1 MHMWSALFLLS
12 LNCIPAY
19 ILHTYTFPN
28 IPYTAG
34 VYHIHSPVHFMET
47 HGFALPGFRITET
60 CSPQRMGGYV
70 VTEFNFTTHFGGH
83 MSAKVFSGGLD
94 TSHVLVR
101 DCGGEPCMLGRLKV
115 QKLSVSG
122 HVIQARGDLLRPA
135 KVWEQLL
142 GGQTMVSREGVEKA
156 VKMGYCDFKNK
167 AAMVLYV
174 NMVMDA
180 ARDGGI

>member
-60 CSPQRMGGYV
+60 CTPQWMGGYV

-83 MSAKVFSGGLD
+83 MSAKVFSGLLHASGD
-94 TSHVLVR
+94 TPSGVGPLCTDYDYR
-101 DCGGEPCMLGRLKV
+101 KGITQSKPRERL
-115 QKLSVSG
+115 
-122 HVIQARGDLLRPA
+122 
-135 KVWEQLL
+135 
-142 GGQTMVSREGVEKA
+142 
-156 VKMGYCDFKNK
+156 
-167 AAMVLYV
+167 
-174 NMVMDA
+174 
-180 ARDGGI
+180 